1 MSEQAYCKYLCVV
14 CGWVYDEAK
23 GDPDSGLAPGTRFED
38 IPDDWYC
45 PLCGVGKADLS
56 LLPDKPVKAVSRP
69 LSSAPGELAKGGHD
83 TIVILGA
90 GIAGWAVAE
99 AIRQHDAEV
108 PVLLVSACDGSVYPK
123 PALSV
128 ALAKGMAADDLVE
141 ASAEQRAAELGICVR
156 TQTRVLRIDR
166 GGKRLV
172 TARGGIHYDKL
183 ILATGARQRQIMLQG
198 DGAAEVLRIND
209 LASYRQYREQLDK
222 GVERITI
229 LGAGLVGVEFAEDL
243 LAAGKQVTVIDLAP
257 YPLASLLP
265 EAMCKDL
272 QARLADKGLS
282 WQMNN
287 GIEAVDKTEQ
297 GYRLRL
303 KDGSNIDTGLVI
315 SAVGLQPVTELAEK
329 SGLRTARGVV
339 VDTLMQSS
347 DENIFAL
354 GDCAEIEGQI
364 YAYIEPIRRQAQCIA
379 SVLGGMNNAFVPS
392 PPMVRVKSPSLP
404 VCVAPP
410 AGSGKW
416 QLIKQDENGIWMEHR
431 SAGEL
436 SGFALSG
443 RYTQQASS
451 LEGQLREGVPQL
463 AAAV

>member
-1 MSEQAYCKYLCVV
+1 MNQQDYRKYLCVV

-56 LLPDKPVKAVSRP
+56 LLPDKPIKAVSRP
-69 LSSAPGELAKGGHD
+69 TNSVPGELAKGGHD

-90 GIAGWAVAE
+90 GIAGWGVAE
-99 AIRQHDAEV
+99 AIRQQNNEV
-108 PVLLVSACDGSVYPK
+108 SILLISACDGSVYPK

-128 ALAKGMAADDLVE
+128 ALSKGMTADDLVE
-141 ASAEQRAAELGICVR
+141 MSAEQRAAELGISVR

-166 GGKRLV
+166 SGKRLV
-172 TARGGIHYDKL
+172 TVGGGIHYDKL
-183 ILATGARQRQIMLQG
+183 ILATGARQRQLKLEG
-198 DGAAEVLRIND
+198 DGVAEVLRIND
-209 LASYRQYREQLDK
+209 LATYRQYREQLSK
-222 GVERITI
+222 GAEQITI

-243 LAAGKQVTVIDLAP
+243 LAAGKEVTVIDMAS
-257 YPLASLLP
+257 YPLANLLP
-265 EAMCKDL
+265 EVMGKDL
-272 QARLADKGLS
+272 QIRLANKGLI

-303 KDGSNIDTGLVI
+303 KSGENISTELVI

-329 SGLRTARGVV
+329 SGLSTARGVV

-354 GDCAEIEGQI
+354 GDCAEVEGQI

-379 SVLGGMNNAFVPS
+379 NVISGVGKPFVLS
-392 PPMVRVKSPSLP
+392 PPIVRVKSPSLP

-410 AGSGKW
+410 ALPGKW
-416 QLIKQDENGIWMEHR
+416 QLIKQDDNGMWMEHR

-436 SGFALSG
+436 GGFALSG
-443 RYTQQASS
+443 RYTQQASK
-451 LEGQLREGVPQL
+451 LEGQLRKDMPLL
-463 AAAV
+463 ADAV